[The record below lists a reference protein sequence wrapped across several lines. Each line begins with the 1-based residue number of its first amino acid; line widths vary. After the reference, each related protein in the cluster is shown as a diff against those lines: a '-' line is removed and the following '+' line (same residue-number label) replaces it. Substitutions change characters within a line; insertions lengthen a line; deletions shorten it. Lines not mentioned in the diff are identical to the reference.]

1 MQIIVNVGDA
11 SPQDWEALAAFVAV
25 KRGLLSTTGR
35 IDPPNAEAT
44 ASVLAFPVAAP
55 PPPVAA
61 ALAKADGIAS
71 TISNIVDDAVAAAN
85 AKAAAD
91 HEAFLARQ
99 AAADNGYAPVTPP
112 PGVDVDKD
120 GLPWDAR
127 IHAESKAKNADG
139 SWRAKRKV
147 DPAVVTAVTA
157 ELRAVMAAPVP
168 AAPVAA
174 PPPPVAGDAVQAE
187 AAAAFGSPAPLPP
200 TAAVVPPPPPAVP
213 PAPAAASAPPV
224 SPPVAGAET
233 VAETPAPPPSADP
246 PFVVMMR
253 GVTARQQAGTL
264 SADAVAAALANLG
277 LPSIASLASRPDLIQ
292 SFEALLAA

>member
-1 MQIIVNVGDA
+1 MQIIINVGDA
-11 SPQDWEALAAFVAV
+11 TPQDWEALAAFVAV

-35 IDPPNAEAT
+35 IEAPVVSGP
-44 ASVLAFPVAAP
+44 AAFAVPEPVAP

-71 TISNIVDDAVAAAN
+71 TISAMVDDMTAKAN
-85 AKAAAD
+85 AKATAD

-99 AAADNGYAPVTPP
+99 AAADNGYTPVTPP
-112 PGVDVDKD
+112 PGVEVDKD

-157 ELRAVMAAPVP
+157 ELRAVMSAPVP
-168 AAPVAA
+168 AVA
-174 PPPPVAGDAVQAE
+174 PPPPPPSNDVQAE
-187 AAAAFGSPAPLPP
+187 AAARFGTPAPLPP
-200 TAAVVPPPPPAVP
+200 SAAVPPPPPPAATPAVP
-213 PAPAAASAPPV
+213 PAPVAASVPPA
-224 SPPVAGAET
+224 SPLAAGAET
-233 VAETPAPPPSADP
+233 VAEAPPAPATGDP

-253 GVTARQQAGTL
+253 GVTARQAAGTL
-264 SADAVAAALANLG
+264 TADAVAAALANLG
-277 LPSIASLASRPDLIQ
+277 LPSIASLASRPDLIP
-292 SFEALLAA
+292 SFEALLQ